1 VLFGSLFAVQA
12 SLVALSPI
20 ISEVAADLHVSI
32 AVVGQ
37 LRTVSGL
44 AAVAV
49 AVVLLAVRWRWDLR
63 AMLATGLGLLAV
75 GALASALAPTLAA
88 LAAAQAVLGA
98 GVALALTAGLTAT
111 AEWVPENQRGRAL
124 SWALIGQPA
133 AWIVG
138 LPVVGLLGEP
148 SWRLAWLVP
157 AGVAVA
163 TAVAVVRRP
172 GEHRSLGAAR
182 SPWSRGVVTWAVA
195 ELLAYAGWTG
205 VLIYAGALFTRLYE
219 VSIGTVGLL
228 LGVGAVAYLPGNFL
242 ARRWVDRAA
251 FPLSVVLAGVMAAAV
266 LVFTTTHPSL
276 VISVALFAV
285 VAFLGGARTIA
296 GSALGLHLGGSDRLR
311 AMSLRTAS
319 VQLGYTVGAS
329 AGGVGLT
336 VAGWTGLGVVLAAML
351 LLAAAVLLQRMLPV
365 RDTASA

>member
-1 VLFGSLFAVQA
+1 MPPARRWHPQHPRYEPAGITAPNRSARATAAVLFGSLFTVQA

-44 AAVAV
+44 AAVTV

-75 GALASALAPTLAA
+75 GALASALAPTFAA

-138 LPVVGLLGEP
+138 
-148 SWRLAWLVP
+148 
-157 AGVAVA
+157 
-163 TAVAVVRRP
+163 
-172 GEHRSLGAAR
+172 
-182 SPWSRGVVTWAVA
+182 RGWA
-195 ELLAYAGWTG
+195 
-205 VLIYAGALFTRLYE
+205 
-219 VSIGTVGLL
+219 
-228 LGVGAVAYLPGNFL
+228 
-242 ARRWVDRAA
+242 
-251 FPLSVVLAGVMAAAV
+251 
-266 LVFTTTHPSL
+266 
-276 VISVALFAV
+276 
-285 VAFLGGARTIA
+285 
-296 GSALGLHLGGSDRLR
+296 
-311 AMSLRTAS
+311 
-319 VQLGYTVGAS
+319 
-329 AGGVGLT
+329 
-336 VAGWTGLGVVLAAML
+336 
-351 LLAAAVLLQRMLPV
+351 
-365 RDTASA
+365 